1 MVNAYLYLNAFLYV
15 LLAAWCTAFPAE
27 TAAAVGFQ
35 TLTRSGQSEYLVIY
49 GGLQL
54 GMAFLFAYFAWSKQP
69 RNGLV
74 LALAFYV
81 PIVAYRAATV
91 VAFWPV
97 EPTTLLLALLEW
109 IMLIAAS
116 VLWWRSREIR

>member
-1 MVNAYLYLNAFLYV
+1 MLNAYLYLNAFLYAF
-15 LLAAWCTAFPAE
+15 LAIWCTVFPAE
-27 TAAAVGFQ
+27 TSAAVGFQ

-54 GMAFLFAYFAWSKQP
+54 GMAFLFAYFAWSRQP

-74 LALAFYV
+74 VALAFYV
-81 PIVAYRAATV
+81 PIVVYRAITL

-97 EPTTLLLALLEW
+97 EPTTLLLAVLEW
-109 IMLIAAS
+109 GMLIAAA
-116 VLWWRSREIR
+116 VLWRHSREIR

>member
-1 MVNAYLYLNAFLYV
+1 MVNAYLYLNAFLYF
-15 LLAAWCTAFPAE
+15 LLAAWCTLFPAE

-74 LALAFYV
+74 LALAFYA
-81 PIVAYRAATV
+81 PIVAYRAVTMLL
-91 VAFWPV
+91 FWPV
-97 EPTTLLLALLEW
+97 EPTTLLLAVLEW
-109 IMLIAAS
+109 AMLIAGV
-116 VLWWRSREIR
+116 VLWRRAREVR